1 MARSLTRKLIESH
14 LASGKPVAGEE
25 IGLAV
30 DQALLTDT
38 NGTMA
43 WLQFEAMGFPRV
55 VPPCVVTYID
65 HNVYQVDS
73 RNSDDHRYL
82 QTAARRYGAI
92 FSKPG
97 NGICHQVHL
106 ESFSVPGQTLLGT
119 DSHTPLCG
127 AAGMLAIGA
136 GGLDVAVAL
145 GGGPYSFTMP
155 EVVNVWLTGELQP
168 WVTAKD
174 VIMELLRRLSVRGG
188 AGKIFEYAGPGV
200 ASLSLPQ
207 RMTLANMGAE
217 LGLTTSVFPSDA
229 VTRDYFRRLHRKHAW
244 TPQAA
249 DDHAEYDDRFELD
262 LAVVTPLVA
271 LPGSPDRVVPVGE
284 VEGTKIEQVMVGSC
298 TNGSWEDMWA
308 VTQVLQGRHVHPDVS
323 FVLFPGSH
331 RILETM
337 AREGLLA
344 DLLASGALI
353 SEPTCGACAGIG
365 HVPAA
370 GTKSLRAFNRNFP
383 GRSGVKGDEV
393 YLCSSVT
400 AAASALT
407 GAITDPRT
415 AGAPASLYLP
425 ESFAAS
431 SAGLVTPDG
440 TGDVVR
446 GPNIKSVPLGEPVAE
461 ALDAPVLLKLGDK
474 VSTDDISPAGAA
486 VLVFRSNIPAI
497 AEFCFKYV
505 DPEFAARARAAG
517 SGIVVAGELY
527 GQGSSREAAAIGP
540 MYLGVRAVLAKSF
553 ARIHR
558 ANLINWGVVPLT
570 FEDPSAYDALER
582 DDRLRLDGLRAAL
595 ASGDRVSVLDT
606 RLGRRFSASC
616 VLTTRERDILLAG
629 GLLAQTSRTEPLRAH
644 GTPPTEC
651 AGPADPVPMTQRR
664 IRAVYMRGGTSRC
677 LVFHAADLPGAGAER
692 DRVLLAALGSPDP
705 YGRQLDGLG
714 GGISSLSKACII
726 GPPSSPGA
734 DVDYTFAQVE
744 VTTPRVDYKG
754 NCGNCSSAV
763 GPFAID
769 ERLVP
774 AVEDKTRVRIHN
786 TNTRKLI
793 VAHVPVKGGEA

>member
-1 MARSLTRKLIESH
+1 VAKSLTRKLIEAH
-14 LASGKPVAGEE
+14 LVAGKPVAGEE
-25 IGLAV
+25 IGIAL
-30 DQALLTDT
+30 DQLLLTDT

-55 VPPCVVTYID
+55 VSPCAATYID

-82 QTAARRYGAI
+82 QTASRRYGAI

-136 GGLDVAVAL
+136 GGLDVAVAM

-155 EVVNVWLTGELQP
+155 AVVRVWLTGELGP

-174 VIMELLRRLSVRGG
+174 VILEMLRRFSVRGG

-200 ASLSLPQ
+200 AALSLPQ
-207 RMTLANMGAE
+207 RMTIANMGAE

-249 DDHAEYDDRFELD
+249 DEDAEYDEQIALD
-262 LAVVTPLVA
+262 LSAITPLVA
-271 LPGSPDRVVPVGE
+271 LPGSPDRVVPVEE
-284 VEGTKIEQVMVGSC
+284 VAGTKIEQVMVGSC

-308 VTQVLQGRHVHPDVS
+308 VTQVLQGQHVHPDVS

-344 DLLASGALI
+344 DLLASGALL
-353 SEPTCGACAGIG
+353 SEPTCGSCAGIG

-407 GAITDPRT
+407 GTITDPRT
-415 AGAPASLYLP
+415 AGTPAAPYLP
-425 ESFAAS
+425 ESFATS
-431 SAGLVTPDG
+431 SAGLVMPDG
-440 TGDVVR
+440 KGEVIR

-461 ALDAPVLLKLGDK
+461 ALEAPVLLKLGDK
-474 VSTDDISPAGAA
+474 ISTDDISPAGAA

-497 AEFCFKYV
+497 AEFSFKYV
-505 DPEFAARARAAG
+505 DPEFVTRAKAAG
-517 SGIVVAGELY
+517 RGIIVAGELY
-527 GQGSSREAAAIGP
+527 GQGSSRESAATGP
-540 MYLGVRAVLAKSF
+540 MHLGVRAVLAKSF

-570 FEDPSAYDALER
+570 FDDGAAYDTLEQG
-582 DDRLRLDGLRAAL
+582 DRLSLHGLRASL
-595 ASGDRVSVLDT
+595 AAGDRVSVLDART
-606 RLGRRFSASC
+606 GRRFSASC
-616 VLTTRERDILLAG
+616 VLTSRERDVLLAG
-629 GLLAQTSRTEPLRAH
+629 GLLAYTKGRA
-644 GTPPTEC
+644 
-651 AGPADPVPMTQRR
+651 
-664 IRAVYMRGGTSRC
+664 
-677 LVFHAADLPGAGAER
+677 
-692 DRVLLAALGSPDP
+692 
-705 YGRQLDGLG
+705 
-714 GGISSLSKACII
+714 
-726 GPPSSPGA
+726 
-734 DVDYTFAQVE
+734 
-744 VTTPRVDYKG
+744 
-754 NCGNCSSAV
+754 
-763 GPFAID
+763 
-769 ERLVP
+769 
-774 AVEDKTRVRIHN
+774 
-786 TNTRKLI
+786 
-793 VAHVPVKGGEA
+793 